1 MGGRYFPFF
10 QSMGSKIS
18 QNRKN
23 GVGALFFSFL
33 EQFSFLEIGREKI
46 KSLFFIIK
54 IIREAIS
61 KSKKKGFNF

>member
-1 MGGRYFPFF
+1 LEV
-10 QSMGSKIS
+10 KIS
-18 QNRKN
+18 QNSKK

-54 IIREAIS
+54 RIREVI
-61 KSKKKGFNF
+61 SKKKGFNF